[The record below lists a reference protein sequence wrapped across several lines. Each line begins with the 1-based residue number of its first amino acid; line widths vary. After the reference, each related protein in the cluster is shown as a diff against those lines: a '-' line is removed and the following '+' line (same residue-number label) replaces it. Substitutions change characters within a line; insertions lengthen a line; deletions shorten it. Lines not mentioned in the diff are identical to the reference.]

1 MRLIFYLSKAI
12 FLIFIIYIIHLEIN
26 ELGSLYKS
34 INIVFL
40 LLFYISSMILIL
52 ISFLACFDVRSRP
65 YDLSIIFPELPPL
78 KQGIFTN
85 SKFKRFMLILEN
97 IASIAIY
104 TFILYYVIEPSV
116 KKIIYIAYSF
126 IPLVCYCL
134 ISAFTPEKVKHDL
147 SKVFPELLA

>member
-1 MRLIFYLSKAI
+1 MKLLHYLSKATYVI
-12 FLIFIIYIIHLEIN
+12 LLIYFLQLELN
-26 ELGSLYKS
+26 ELGSLHKAK
-34 INIVFL
+34 NLFL

-52 ISFLACFDVRSRP
+52 ISFLACFALISRP

-126 IPLVCYCL
+126 IPLVCYYL

>member
-40 LLFYISSMILIL
+40 IVFYLSSIILIL
-52 ISFLACFDVRSRP
+52 TSFLACFAPIIRP

-78 KQGIFTN
+78 KKGIFTN

-126 IPLVCYCL
+126 IPLACFYL
-134 ISAFTPEKVKHDL
+134 ITAFVPEISRQDL

>member
-1 MRLIFYLSKAI
+1 MKLIFYISKSFYI
-12 FLIFIIYIIHLEIN
+12 GLLIYFLQLELN
-26 ELGSLYKS
+26 ELGSLHKA
-34 INIVFL
+34 NNLFL

-52 ISFLACFDVRSRP
+52 ISFLACFAVISRP

-126 IPLVCYCL
+126 IPLVCYYL